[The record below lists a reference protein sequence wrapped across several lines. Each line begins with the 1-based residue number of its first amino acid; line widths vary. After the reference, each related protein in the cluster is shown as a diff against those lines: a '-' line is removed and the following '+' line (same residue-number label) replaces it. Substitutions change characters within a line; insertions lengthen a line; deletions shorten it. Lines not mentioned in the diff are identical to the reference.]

1 MTDPRPRA
9 AILTW
14 DYRQQ
19 PDLDRLAAIIADLT
33 GGAATVHEANTGDDQ
48 HAIVL
53 ANTALPAPAVDRLY
67 QRWSHGMLG
76 DEDVFTI

>member
-1 MTDPRPRA
+1 MTDRPRA
-9 AILTW
+9 AILSW

-19 PDLDRLAAIIADLT
+19 PDLNQLAGFVHDLS
-33 GGAATVHEANTGDDQ
+33 GGTLHIEQANTGSDEY
-48 HAIVL
+48 AIVVTT
-53 ANTALPAPAVDRLY
+53 TALPAPVVDRLY